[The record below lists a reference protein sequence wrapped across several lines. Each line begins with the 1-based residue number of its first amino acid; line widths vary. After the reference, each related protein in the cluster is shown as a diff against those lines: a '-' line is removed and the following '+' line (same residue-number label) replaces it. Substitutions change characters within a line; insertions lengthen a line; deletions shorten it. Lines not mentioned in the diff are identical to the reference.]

1 LTLNSEPYRISL
13 LENEGREKARGTMR
27 GASSQR
33 RGKREDEHLSP
44 SSLRGERMR
53 KMIIFTLASPLK

>member
-1 LTLNSEPYRISL
+1 